1 MLLPGIVGEYLIT
14 LKKTAFGVHSRLHKW
29 WTRIACSLLWTGL
42 SCSVSSWPLM
52 AVLKCSCSHARR
64 KPWANLHK
72 WTEYRHLSSS
82 ARSATFGIVFQWQA
96 WPDCF
101 QESPPID
108 CKTPTILKGQ
118 TVHRRLAYCDH
129 KYCKRYS
136 PTTTR
141 KRKKKSFQVGGIIYN
156 YIFLTLIFLKPVL
169 SAIFSLSRPSCL
181 DDLQVLCRSTA

>member
-1 MLLPGIVGEYLIT
+1 MHYTTSTHIHTSSTHAHNPGTQGEKRGIEPARAARTPELGSVLP
-14 LKKTAFGVHSRLHKW
+14 K
-29 WTRIACSLLWTGL
+29 
-42 SCSVSSWPLM
+42 
-52 AVLKCSCSHARR
+52 
-64 KPWANLHK
+64 
-72 WTEYRHLSSS
+72 
-82 ARSATFGIVFQWQA
+82 
-96 WPDCF
+96 
-101 QESPPID
+101 SPPID

-136 PTTTR
+136 PTTR

-181 DDLQVLCRSTA
+181 DDLSKCSTSIGSGVRRIV